1 MLQEKGDR
9 GLNITINVLL
19 VLAAIICLYPI
30 WYVII
35 CSVSDPGAI
44 ALGKVVLWP
53 VGFTTGGYEM
63 MFEDNNI
70 WIGYRNS
77 IIYTTLGTALALVVQ
92 LSAGYALSRRIP
104 GRRWLSTFFVL
115 TMYFSGGLVP
125 SYLLMNEIGWIDN
138 PIVVIV
144 PGAMSA
150 YNMIVA
156 RSFFIGSI
164 PESLFDA
171 ARIDGCSYIRFF
183 VKVVIPLSGAMIAII
198 ALFNIQS
205 RWNSYL
211 NAEMYLV
218 NPNYRVLQQIIN
230 SLFSAYDVQV
240 EEISPVGPGIE
251 NIDELLQYRKQLM
264 KYCVI
269 IAGVLPLVILYPFI
283 QKFFVKGI
291 MVGAVKG

>member
-9 GLNITINVLL
+9 GLNIAINVLL
-19 VLAAIICLYPI
+19 VLAGLICLYPI
-30 WYVII
+30 WYVLI
-35 CSVSDPGAI
+35 CSVSTPDAI
-44 ALGKVVLWP
+44 ALGKVILWP
-53 VGFTTGGYEM
+53 VNFTLGGYEL
-63 MFEDNNI
+63 MFQDPNI

-77 IIYTTLGTALALVVQ
+77 LIYTGLGTMLGLVVQ
-92 LSAGYALSRRIP
+92 LSAGYALSQRIP

-125 SYLLMNEIGWIDN
+125 SYLLINELGWIDN
-138 PIVVIV
+138 PIVMIV

-183 VKVVIPLSGAMIAII
+183 IKVVIPLSGAMIAII

-205 RWNSYL
+205 RWNTYIA
-211 NAEMYLV
+211 AEMYLV
-218 NPNYRVLQQIIN
+218 NPNYRVLQQAIN
-230 SLFSAYDVQV
+230 NLFRLNEV
-240 EEISPVGPGIE
+240 EVETFTP
-251 NIDELLQYRKQLM
+251 DEGAEAMMQLLQYRKQLM

-269 IAGVLPLVILYPFI
+269 VAGVLPLVIMYPFI

>member
-9 GLNITINVLL
+9 GLNIIINVLL
-19 VLAAIICLYPI
+19 VLAAIICMYPI

-35 CSVSDPGAI
+35 CSVSSPSAI
-44 ALGKVVLWP
+44 ALGEVFLWP
-53 VGFTTGGYEM
+53 VGFTLSGYEM
-63 MFEDNNI
+63 MFQDGNI

-77 IIYTTLGTALALVVQ
+77 IIYTTLATILALAVQ

-115 TMYFSGGLVP
+115 TMYFSGGTVP
-125 SYLLMNEIGWIDN
+125 AYLLINEIGWIDN
-138 PIVVIV
+138 PIVMIV

-183 VKVVIPLSGAMIAII
+183 IKVVIPLSGAMIAII

-205 RWNSYL
+205 NWNTYL
-211 NAEMYLV
+211 GAEMYLI

-230 SLFSAYDVQV
+230 SMFNMYDVST
-240 EEISPVGPGIE
+240 ESFGPGQNME
-251 NIDELLQYRKQLM
+251 EMMELLQYRKQLM

-283 QKFFVKGI
+283 QKFFVKGV

>member
-9 GLNITINVLL
+9 GLNIIINVLL
-19 VLAAIICLYPI
+19 VLAAIICMYPI

-35 CSVSDPGAI
+35 CSVSSPSAI
-44 ALGKVVLWP
+44 ALGEVVLWP
-53 VGFTTGGYEM
+53 VGFTIGGYEM
-63 MFEDNNI
+63 MFQDGNI

-77 IIYTTLGTALALVVQ
+77 IIYTTLATILALAVQ

-115 TMYFSGGLVP
+115 TMYFSGGTVP
-125 SYLLMNEIGWIDN
+125 AYLLINEIGWIDN
-138 PIVVIV
+138 PIVMIV

-183 VKVVIPLSGAMIAII
+183 IKVVIPLSGAMIAII

-205 RWNSYL
+205 NWNTYL
-211 NAEMYLV
+211 GAEMYLI

-230 SLFSAYDVQV
+230 SMFNMYDVST
-240 EEISPVGPGIE
+240 ESFGPGQNME
-251 NIDELLQYRKQLM
+251 EMMELLQYRKQLM

-283 QKFFVKGI
+283 QKFFVKGV

>member
-9 GLNITINVLL
+9 GLNIAINVLL
-19 VLAAIICLYPI
+19 VLAGLICLYPI

-35 CSVSDPGAI
+35 CSVSTPDAI

-53 VGFTTGGYEM
+53 VNFTLGGYKL
-63 MFEDNNI
+63 MFQNQNI

-77 IIYTTLGTALALVVQ
+77 IIYTALGTMLALAVQ
-92 LSAGYALSRRIP
+92 LSTAYALSRRIP
-104 GRRWLSTFFVL
+104 GRRWLSLFFVMI
-115 TMYFSGGLVP
+115 MYFSGGMVP
-125 SYLLMNEIGWIDN
+125 SYLLMNAIGWLDN
-138 PIVVIV
+138 PIVMIV
-144 PGAMSA
+144 PGALSA

-183 VKVVIPLSGAMIAII
+183 VKVVLPLSGAMIAII

-205 RWNSYL
+205 RWNTYL
-211 NAEMYLV
+211 AAEMYLT
-218 NPNYRVLQQIIN
+218 NPNYRVLQQVIN
-230 SLFSAYDVQV
+230 DLFNSYQEEV
-240 EEISPVGPGIE
+240 ETFLPGQDAAEMMEKIE
-251 NIDELLQYRKQLM
+251 YQKQLM

-269 IAGVLPLVILYPFI
+269 IAGVLPLVIMYPFI

>member
-9 GLNITINVLL
+9 GLNIIINVLL
-19 VLAAIICLYPI
+19 VLAAIICMYPI

-35 CSVSDPGAI
+35 CSVSSPSAI
-44 ALGKVVLWP
+44 ALGEVVLWP
-53 VGFTTGGYEM
+53 VGFTIGGYEM
-63 MFEDNNI
+63 MFQDNSI

-77 IIYTTLGTALALVVQ
+77 IIYTTLATILALAVQ

-115 TMYFSGGLVP
+115 TMYFSGGAVP
-125 SYLLMNEIGWIDN
+125 GYLLINEIGWIDN
-138 PIVVIV
+138 PIVMIV

-183 VKVVIPLSGAMIAII
+183 IKVVIPLSGAMIAII

-205 RWNSYL
+205 NWNTYL
-211 NAEMYLV
+211 GAEMYLV
-218 NPNYRVLQQIIN
+218 NPNYRVLQQVIN
-230 SLFSAYDVQV
+230 SMFTMYDVST
-240 EEISPVGPGIE
+240 ESIGPGQNTE
-251 NIDELLQYRKQLM
+251 EMLQLLQYRKQLM

>member
-19 VLAAIICLYPI
+19 VLAAIICMYPI

-35 CSVSDPGAI
+35 CSVSSPSAI
-44 ALGKVVLWP
+44 ALGEVVLWP
-53 VGFTTGGYEM
+53 VGFTMGGYEM
-63 MFEDNNI
+63 MFQDNNI

-77 IIYTTLGTALALVVQ
+77 IIYTTLATILSLAVQ

-115 TMYFSGGLVP
+115 TMYFSGGAVP
-125 SYLLMNEIGWIDN
+125 AYLLINEIGWIDN
-138 PIVVIV
+138 PIVMIV

-183 VKVVIPLSGAMIAII
+183 IKVVIPLSGAMIAII

-205 RWNSYL
+205 NWNTYL
-211 NAEMYLV
+211 GAEMYLI

-230 SLFSAYDVQV
+230 SMFNMYDVGA
-240 EEISPVGPGIE
+240 ESFGPGQNME
-251 NIDELLQYRKQLM
+251 DMMELLQYRKQLM

-283 QKFFVKGI
+283 QKFFVKGV

>member
-19 VLAAIICLYPI
+19 VLSGLICMYPI

-35 CSVSDPGAI
+35 CSVSTPDAI
-44 ALGKVVLWP
+44 ALGKVILWP
-53 VGFTTGGYEM
+53 VNFTLGGFEM
-63 MFEDNNI
+63 MLQNSSI

-77 IIYTTLGTALALVVQ
+77 IIYTSLGTMLALIVQ

-125 SYLLMNEIGWIDN
+125 AYLLMNEIGWLDN
-138 PIVVIV
+138 PIVMIV

-183 VKVVIPLSGAMIAII
+183 IKVVIPLSGAMIAII

-211 NAEMYLV
+211 SAEIYLV

-230 SLFSAYDVQV
+230 SLFADYDVSESV
-240 EEISPVGPGIE
+240 MPDEGLT
-251 NIDELLQYRKQLM
+251 NMMELLQYRKQLM

-269 IAGVLPLVILYPFI
+269 IAGVLPLVIIYPFV
-283 QKFFVKGI
+283 QKFFVKGV

>member
-19 VLAAIICLYPI
+19 VLAAIICMYPI

-35 CSVSDPGAI
+35 CSVSSPSAI
-44 ALGKVVLWP
+44 ALGEVVLWP
-53 VGFTTGGYEM
+53 VGFTMGGYEM
-63 MFEDNNI
+63 MFQDNNI

-77 IIYTTLGTALALVVQ
+77 IIYTTLATLLSLVVQ

-115 TMYFSGGLVP
+115 TMYFSGGTVP
-125 SYLLMNEIGWIDN
+125 AYLLINEIGWIDN
-138 PIVVIV
+138 PIVMIV

-183 VKVVIPLSGAMIAII
+183 IKVVIPLSGAMIAII

-205 RWNSYL
+205 NWNTYL
-211 NAEMYLV
+211 GAEMYLI

-230 SLFSAYDVQV
+230 SLFTMYDVGA
-240 EEISPVGPGIE
+240 ESFGPNQGLDE
-251 NIDELLQYRKQLM
+251 MMELLQYRKQLM

-283 QKFFVKGI
+283 QKFFVKGV

>member
-9 GLNITINVLL
+9 GLNIAINVLL
-19 VLAAIICLYPI
+19 VLAALICLYPI

-35 CSVSDPGAI
+35 CSVSTPDAI

-53 VGFTTGGYEM
+53 VNFTLGGYEL
-63 MFEDNNI
+63 MFQNDTI
-70 WIGYRNS
+70 WLGYRNS
-77 IIYTTLGTALALVVQ
+77 LIYTALGTMLALTVQ

-115 TMYFSGGLVP
+115 TMYFSGGMVP
-125 SYLLMNEIGWIDN
+125 SYLLMNAIGWLDN
-138 PIVVIV
+138 PIVMIV

-183 VKVVIPLSGAMIAII
+183 IKVVIPLSGAMIAII

-205 RWNSYL
+205 RWNTYMA
-211 NAEMYLV
+211 AEMYLV
-218 NPNYRVLQQIIN
+218 NPNYKVLQQVIN
-230 SLFSAYDVQV
+230 DMFRAYEV
-240 EEISPVGPGIE
+240 EVESFVPNEGTE
-251 NIDELLQYRKQLM
+251 AMMELLQYRRQLM

-269 IAGVLPLVILYPFI
+269 IAGVLPLVIIYPFI

>member
-9 GLNITINVLL
+9 GLNIIINVLL
-19 VLAAIICLYPI
+19 VLAAIICMYPI

-35 CSVSDPGAI
+35 CSVSSPSAI
-44 ALGKVVLWP
+44 ALGEVVLWP
-53 VGFTTGGYEM
+53 VGFTMGGYEM
-63 MFEDNNI
+63 MFQDNNI

-77 IIYTTLGTALALVVQ
+77 IIYTTLATILALAVQ

-115 TMYFSGGLVP
+115 TMYFSGGTVP
-125 SYLLMNEIGWIDN
+125 AYLLMNEIGWIDN
-138 PIVVIV
+138 PIVMIV

-183 VKVVIPLSGAMIAII
+183 IKVVIPLSGAMIAII

-205 RWNSYL
+205 NWNTYL
-211 NAEMYLV
+211 GAEMYLI

-230 SLFSAYDVQV
+230 SLFTLYDVSA
-240 EEISPVGPGIE
+240 ESFGPEQGL
-251 NIDELLQYRKQLM
+251 DQMMELLQYRKQLM

-283 QKFFVKGI
+283 QKFFVKGV

>member
-19 VLAAIICLYPI
+19 VLAAIICMYPI

-35 CSVSDPGAI
+35 CSVSTPDAI
-44 ALGKVVLWP
+44 ALGKVIFWP
-53 VGFTTGGYEM
+53 INFTTSGYKM
-63 MFEDNNI
+63 MFENNSI

-77 IIYTTLGTALALVVQ
+77 FIYTALGTALALVVQ

-115 TMYFSGGLVP
+115 TMYFSGGMVP
-125 SYLLMNEIGWIDN
+125 SYLLINEIGWIDN
-138 PIVVIV
+138 PIVMIV

-183 VKVVIPLSGAMIAII
+183 IKVVLPLSGAMIAII

-205 RWNSYL
+205 RWNAYL
-211 NAEMYLV
+211 SAEMYLV
-218 NPNYRVLQQIIN
+218 NPDYRVLQQIIN
-230 SLFSAYDVQV
+230 SMFADYEVADTVMPDDNMV
-240 EEISPVGPGIE
+240 
-251 NIDELLQYRKQLM
+251 DMMELLQYRKQLM

-269 IAGVLPLVILYPFI
+269 IAGVLPLVIIYPFI

>member
-19 VLAAIICLYPI
+19 VLAAIICMYPI

-35 CSVSDPGAI
+35 CSVSSPSAI
-44 ALGKVVLWP
+44 ALGEVVLWP
-53 VGFTTGGYEM
+53 VGFTMGGYEM
-63 MFEDNNI
+63 MFQDNNI

-77 IIYTTLGTALALVVQ
+77 IIYTTLATLLSLAVQ

-115 TMYFSGGLVP
+115 TMYFSGGAVP
-125 SYLLMNEIGWIDN
+125 AYLLINEIGWIDN
-138 PIVVIV
+138 PIVMIV

-183 VKVVIPLSGAMIAII
+183 IKVVIPLSGAMIAII

-205 RWNSYL
+205 NWNTYL
-211 NAEMYLV
+211 GAEMYLI

-230 SLFSAYDVQV
+230 SMFNMYDVSA
-240 EEISPVGPGIE
+240 ESFGPGQNME
-251 NIDELLQYRKQLM
+251 EMMELLQYRKQLM

-283 QKFFVKGI
+283 QKFFVKGV